1 MDFADF
7 LLVELTGINTDFF
20 NLSVALVYVIVGHV
34 YFVVFCV
41 RYHSN
46 SIPIKGVS
54 LSSPFA
60 HRPSLCSF
68 YSFSITC
75 FRVPLL
81 TPVTASASS
90 AAENDSCSGTG
101 GYIAVDVLLDSIR
114 KDLPIRRRLTLWV
127 SISIVG
133 IRRISAWT
141 ILIHQ
146 VLNFLAVVPAHGV
159 QQRCRRSTQV

>member
-1 MDFADF
+1 MDFTDF

-20 NLSVALVYVIVGHV
+20 NLSVALVYVIVGHM

-41 RYHSN
+41 RYRSN
-46 SIPIKGVS
+46 SIPIKGVL

-75 FRVPLL
+75 FRVPLSM
-81 TPVTASASS
+81 PITASASS
-90 AAENDSCSGTG
+90 AAENDSCSRMG

-114 KDLPIRRRLTLWV
+114 KEMKRPKAFSIRRKDQLLPCAT
-127 SISIVG
+127 
-133 IRRISAWT
+133 
-141 ILIHQ
+141 
-146 VLNFLAVVPAHGV
+146 
-159 QQRCRRSTQV
+159 